1 MMAIDLSKYKQEE
14 AESPAG
20 SAAGD
25 KTSWLELLNRDIKF
39 PGFGAL
45 SDKKKERFYAEL
57 QILLEAGV
65 DIKSSLELIAEEQ
78 PKQADRDLFEGIKD
92 KVVGGESL
100 SESIYSTG
108 KFSPYEYYS
117 LKIGEQSGEISNVL
131 SDLSGFYAKKIA
143 QYRQVVNALS
153 YPVIVTLAAV
163 GAVFF
168 MLNFIVPMFAD
179 IFKRSGGQLPG
190 ITQTIIDL
198 SDVVAAYG
206 AYVILAFLAIVL
218 TAYLQRRK
226 EWFRRL
232 FSKIVLATPFVG
244 AMVQKIY
251 LARFCYSMNLL
262 LGAKTPI
269 IEALTLVQK
278 MVGFYPIEQSLTQ
291 VKDGI
296 LRGQALYLAMSE
308 FTIYNR
314 RMVSLVKVAEE
325 VNQLDLIFGKLAR
338 QYNDE
343 VDHQAG
349 LISSML
355 EPFIIIF
362 LGLFVA
368 VILIAM
374 YLPLFQL
381 SNSFGV

>member
-1 MMAIDLSKYKQEE
+1 MSIDLSKYKIEE
-14 AESPAG
+14 TKSSSQSSSAER
-20 SAAGD
+20 
-25 KTSWLELLNRDIKF
+25 TSWLDLLNKDIKF
-39 PGFGAL
+39 PGSGAL
-45 SDKKKERFYAEL
+45 SDKKKEWFYAEL

-78 PKQADRDLFEGIKD
+78 PKQVDRDLFEGIKNR
-92 KVVGGESL
+92 VVNGESL

-108 KFSPYEYYS
+108 KFTPYEYYS
-117 LKIGEQSGEISNVL
+117 LKIGEQSGEIIGVL
-131 SDLSGFYAKKIA
+131 SDLSSFFTKKIA
-143 QYRQVVNALS
+143 QRRQIVNALS
-153 YPVIVTLAAV
+153 YPVIVTLAAL
-163 GAVFF
+163 GAIFF

-179 IFKRSGGQLPG
+179 IFKRSGGKLPG

-198 SDVVAAYG
+198 SDVVTTYG
-206 AYVILAFLAIVL
+206 GYVILMAIALILA
-218 TAYLQRRK
+218 AYLQRDK
-226 EWFRRL
+226 DWFRRI
-232 FSKIVLATPFVG
+232 FSKLILSTPFVG
-244 AMVQKIY
+244 TMVQKVY

-262 LGAKTPI
+262 LAAKTPI
-269 IEALTLVQK
+269 IEALALVQK
-278 MVGFYPIEQSLTQ
+278 MVGFYPIEQSLTP

-296 LRGQALYLAMSE
+296 LKGEALYQTMSA
-308 FTIYNR
+308 FPIYNK

-325 VNQLDLIFGKLAR
+325 VNQLDLIFNKLAK

-343 VDHQAG
+343 VDHQAS

-368 VILIAM
+368 IILIAM